1 MPFSNQE
8 FLTRLTGDPIL
19 DAPDESTGRLS
30 NTNFL
35 SRLQSVEVAPAPLS
49 TPVEEDGGLFEPIT
63 KTASAIASGF
73 HRLRQSANLIQGD
86 FDELAEV
93 TRTLDDN
100 TYAPSAAFQKF
111 QEAEGGDAVIQFLKN
126 PLIAVEIAAN
136 SAATSIPALAGG
148 AVGGFLGGLAGA
160 PAAGVGAAPGV
171 LYGTGAGVAFGSGL
185 VDGTLKFLEEL
196 TEEGVDLRDPASIEA
211 AFGDDALIERAR
223 NKAVIRGATVG
234 VIDGLTLGLSSK
246 FGNIAKGLFKAGK
259 VKEGVKAGL
268 KGLGVEATGGA
279 TGEVA
284 GSLAVGD
291 EIRVPDVLAEA
302 IGELVPGLAEIALST
317 RGGVTT
323 ARAIRQAEKEGSATP
338 YEPEVPVEE
347 TPDGETKPF
356 GADLTPG
363 QWTRRMGIAKDLYGK
378 GLRDL
383 TAEERRVVEVKASKE
398 EVMEP
403 ERPPTPYPPPVPE
416 PEGEVEVEEPG
427 STPDGK
433 DERDFDTAI
442 AEDVGDFQR
451 GDPERAMDD
460 IKDEKITSS
469 LYGHVAMHIGD
480 ITHRMAHSG
489 VRQIGFGFKHV
500 ADKVEKTIGWLTDR
514 YGFEKEVNEQIRYER
529 NRRGG
534 GDFAADRARQDALG
548 ELYSQAHEKIRPHN
562 EVQRVARD
570 AAIAFGRNDFDEAIR
585 LLEILK
591 SHTDQGEAHWI
602 EVASIDGREVSPA
615 VTPTPESKDPAGEA
629 ETPAPP
635 DVKVGDIVFYKGENH
650 FVDSVESNG
659 TALTLRDGPPS
670 YLSGSPRP
678 GAGSLVVGAD
688 EVTLVPPTLF
698 TIGDKVTHK
707 GVPGEIT
714 DAVFNREDMGVDEH
728 GGRLIDEPVYSF
740 KPKFG
745 RKFGSV
751 TTGLRASDILPQS
764 MNRLDSDRRLD
775 RDAEQKGLRD
785 ARQVEKDHP
794 DTLYGSDQAHPKWTK
809 KHNNAKQQVIASTE
823 VRAGPAI
830 AIIRRVT
837 GRVLPSGKLGK
848 AKLTYHAVQGRYV
861 SKPLSSSMDFTRGNI
876 APDELGVALQ
886 MLEGYLKRD
895 KALLKAYPDGPF
907 TGNSETVIATDSVE
921 PAYVAW
927 VKKIRSELGI
937 TTKFFLSTVEDLS
950 VPGLVE
956 KHHLYGGEYGVNSSP
971 LRLQVL
977 AHPRS
982 TAHGATL
989 VDRRF
994 APIAYHHSKR
1004 KSVELET
1011 LAHEVGHSFERYTLE
1026 NLTSKEMKEFAEA
1039 FKAHLDLRGVA
1050 LSSEFLKAHASLKF
1064 YEEFFMPKKT
1074 GEGVSETML
1083 AVDLPDYYGTAKEF
1097 LANQVAKWAVSSEQP
1112 VSALDKFFKRLADG
1126 FRRLYAS
1133 AKGQDN
1139 LPNAEIKRILDRRA
1153 ESIIRAGEDFQGRVE
1168 SLAEA
1173 EDIQRGKDADAE
1185 ADRAVQAEEE
1195 VEEETVEPK
1204 YKRTTPA
1211 LGTIERDEIRK
1222 EMLRRQREEIRLREE
1237 LKVAE
1242 EALRKTKRRVRSSK
1256 SPALKEKKDAYDAA
1270 VDRWDEIFKKS
1281 EEIRET
1287 HDKALLEDRAESSD
1301 TAASLGALVAL
1312 GEVEAGD
1319 VRAEITEYVEKI
1331 AEDENIAKD
1340 VRKEAVKDTVGAA
1353 LNGTVEDTASSL
1365 KYSVERIRREQAE
1378 QTARDLKATALEEE
1392 KAEARKKV
1400 EALSSLTDEQRQSY
1414 LDQIDKA
1421 TEIGDEYRGSST
1433 VAGSVKQAI
1442 EANDKASEASDKEA
1456 ARLKALGGDRSV
1468 VEAGANE
1475 LYNKPFDELNK
1486 TQKRKVLYSKLLD
1499 MERGFPVSDL
1509 TEAELLELSK
1519 NVQLVAEAKDRDPS
1533 LMSKKFGFITNGH
1546 FLVLDKAVAKKLR
1559 DAYWRNELKK
1569 AKTDVAE
1576 KAVLAERAT
1585 VDKEDGPDTSPLI
1598 PGVKGDSLF
1607 FQGYSGRRDNTPI
1620 AIYSTG
1626 SKQIKFD
1633 AEYIAAI
1640 KKLFPNAKLT
1650 MPEGKDGRS
1659 PATFVEGGKIKALVM
1674 PLAPRDS
1681 DYSIDPAFRPGDA
1694 VVEPT
1699 IQSLETEIA
1708 EEPQANLLGEVEE
1721 VEETEADTDT
1731 QDRQIESLETSI
1743 GDSYQGTDMNE
1754 SPNTPELSHLETLVT
1769 TEPEENVLRREATK
1783 KSGVGTMV
1791 SVDPKGSEGFWK
1803 TILKSA
1809 GLGSL
1814 REFKFHHVETLSIFR
1829 EWAKK
1834 AGARAEEV
1842 VSVARHITGIDKL
1855 RAGMMINPGKTGELW
1870 NSPTDHL
1877 GNDLRD
1883 SQGVKVK
1890 SVVEIFETVKQRGL
1904 SDEAS
1909 RYIAARTGLT
1919 RYYTRSNNKT
1929 INEMS
1934 QDVWDFFL
1942 ARREMQVGE
1951 VKEAVAKFIEDE
1963 VISEVQGE
1971 AIIANLGVLKDDV
1984 TQNADHI
1991 LDTVN
1996 PGFSRAEAEA
2006 IKAEGDNNLI
2016 LKDAADDFFRLTDAL
2031 LTFMEKM
2038 SPNLHDRLQLMRD
2051 VSYNAKTNLY
2061 EYAPLVKVR
2070 AIDDVRARFSGIF
2083 DKNAVSKFSRVSGV
2097 SSATDPITDPVL
2109 QWVLSVSPMIKG
2121 AARAQLMDAIAA
2133 HIGPSTMGDT
2143 ELVSAKEAGVS
2154 LEEQKINEALAKE
2167 SGDGEGAMLLFDML
2181 EPARAS
2187 SRDGKPIFTLRQG
2200 KEVVYVKVHDELLFK
2215 GITGVDTRNMGAAF
2229 DLFFGMP
2236 ARMLRMGATGLS
2248 LGFNFFTNPIRDFV
2262 QILGQSELRGPKGLN
2277 TFELVAFWGQAAAM
2291 VFRDRASRAGISSIG
2306 NKESNAEF
2314 MELYRRLGVHMGK
2327 LLNVDAAQAKNLTAQ
2342 VEGRAKEHYK
2352 GMLDNIADYLTGS
2365 EDVGRI
2371 SVGLATLK
2379 VWEKQGRIKAN
2390 ADGSLPKLSDT
2401 DMRDLANI
2409 MQQGSI
2415 DFRQGGDFG
2424 KVINQMIPF
2433 WNVNILGIERFRK
2446 SVEDNPKGTILWGLT
2461 AITLPTLA
2469 LWAMNRDED
2478 WYKRLT
2484 PDQKALYWHFNLP
2497 GTDTVLRIPK
2507 SFEWGSLFGTVPEA
2521 LFERLVSENPDH
2533 ADEILGSV
2541 AGLLSPLQSGKDLV
2555 SFETLLANLPLT
2567 ARVGAEYATNRD
2579 FFFNR
2584 SIVPES
2590 ERFLPPGEQKSAF
2603 TSGLARLAGEMF
2615 PDTISPRKVDFLV
2628 RSLTGGLGSD
2638 IVGAIDFVLL
2648 GQDRSDSIQNFAAG
2662 ELAELPVIGRGFLRG
2677 GTKGSRSRFVDKIY
2691 EDLGVANARSR
2702 SKDRPETEAQRDYR
2716 EQVTMAT
2723 GIISSLHRMAYELD
2737 TREQRIKIREAINQV
2752 AKNGLKDRPDYR
2764 DSADLE
2770 PVDVEFSTYLRAS
2783 GDERNLLLWKE
2794 GQDYAASHPD
2804 AKAKDIKEFVRGL
2817 PAYKAVSNY
2826 TKRVNQILNAD
2837 LPDAADKIAELTLR
2851 LKDDSVTTGAELASE
2866 IIAKFVEDPKTARA
2880 FATERSGKNFG
2891 VTIRELFGTSARFK
2905 TLIRSAKM
2913 KEVLGIPDA
2922 LDDALNVIAEKQ
2934 INTGVPLSVFR
2945 DEIEELAR
2953 RHKISFGIA
2962 FKRFR
2967 ALASQRRQA
2976 VRAITPVGA

>member
-1 MPFSNQE
+1 MPPLKNPTGQVPFEDNSEVDFSRFDKIFSDIGSGTTSE
-8 FLTRLTGDPIL
+8 APIDSGL
-19 DAPDESTGRLS
+19 DFSRYDAMFSGLDESSMSPLI
-30 NTNFL
+30 
-35 SRLQSVEVAPAPLS
+35 PLS
-49 TPVEEDGGLFEPIT
+49 PPEEEEDGGLFEPIT

-302 IGELVPGLAEIALST
+302 IGELVPGGAEIALST

-378 GLRDL
+378 MLRDL

-403 ERPPTPYPPPVPE
+403 ERPPTPYPPQVPE

-427 STPDGK
+427 S
-433 DERDFDTAI
+433 
-442 AEDVGDFQR
+442 
-451 GDPERAMDD
+451 
-460 IKDEKITSS
+460 
-469 LYGHVAMHIGD
+469 
-480 ITHRMAHSG
+480 
-489 VRQIGFGFKHV
+489 
-500 ADKVEKTIGWLTDR
+500 
-514 YGFEKEVNEQIRYER
+514 
-529 NRRGG
+529 
-534 GDFAADRARQDALG
+534 
-548 ELYSQAHEKIRPHN
+548 
-562 EVQRVARD
+562 
-570 AAIAFGRNDFDEAIR
+570 
-585 LLEILK
+585 
-591 SHTDQGEAHWI
+591 
-602 EVASIDGREVSPA
+602 
-615 VTPTPESKDPAGEA
+615 TPESKDPAGEA

-635 DVKVGDIVFYKGENH
+635 DVKVGDIVFHDGENY
-650 FVDSVESNG
+650 SVKDVRDKG
-659 TALTLRDGPPS
+659 KILDLALKYGQRKTVASADVTIVPS
-670 YLSGSPRP
+670 TPFS
-678 GAGSLVVGAD
+678 
-688 EVTLVPPTLF
+688 
-698 TIGDKVTHK
+698 IGDKVSYQGK
-707 GVPGEIT
+707 EGEIV
-714 DAVFNREDMGVDEH
+714 DATFKRESRWTGAEE
-728 GGRLIDEPVYSF
+728 GPITDEPVYAFRQYPYGLVDRGLSQGDLVPRSKESLGGEQKRAGDASTKALAEVKEIENQNPDAVYGGDKSYPAWAEKENDTQQQIVASGKDRTWKTF
-740 KPKFG
+740 ALLRRVVPVPFFGPIISYRIVSPTAISESLFTTGKPKADPNFSPEEVADATALLNSY
-745 RKFGSV
+745 K
-751 TTGLRASDILPQS
+751 A
-764 MNRLDSDRRLD
+764 
-775 RDAEQKGLRD
+775 RD
-785 ARQVEKDHP
+785 
-794 DTLYGSDQAHPKWTK
+794 
-809 KHNNAKQQVIASTE
+809 
-823 VRAGPAI
+823 
-830 AIIRRVT
+830 
-837 GRVLPSGKLGK
+837 GKLNE
-848 AKLTYHAVQGRYV
+848 AH
-861 SKPLSSSMDFTRGNI
+861 
-876 APDELGVALQ
+876 
-886 MLEGYLKRD
+886 
-895 KALLKAYPDGPF
+895 PDGPF
-907 TGNSETVIATDSVE
+907 EGTDEPVVTTDSVP
-921 PAYVAW
+921 PAYIAW
-927 VKKIRSELGI
+927 IKKIRADLGI
-937 TTKFFLSTVEDLS
+937 MSKFFVMTAEEASDPALI
-950 VPGLVE
+950 E
-956 KHHLYGGEYGVNSSP
+956 KHKLYGSTYGRVVKHQPSASPGTGTAGET
-971 LRLQVL
+971 L
-977 AHPRS
+977 AGPVYS
-982 TAHGATL
+982 TIMYRPD
-989 VDRRF
+989 V
-994 APIAYHHSKR
+994 K
-1004 KSVELET
+1004 KSLDLET
-1011 LAHEVGHSFERYTLE
+1011 IAHEVGHTFESQVWDSLNKRE
-1026 NLTSKEMKEFAEA
+1026 QAAVEREFQ
-1039 FKAHLDLRGVA
+1039 AHLRLKGTA
-1050 LSSEFLKAHASLKF
+1050 QQKEFLKAHASMKF
-1064 YEEFFMPKKT
+1064 FEMKYRDQVSDAPAASLPGYYEQRGEF
-1074 GEGVSETML
+1074 V
-1083 AVDLPDYYGTAKEF
+1083 
-1097 LANQVAKWAVSSEQP
+1097 ANQIAKWAVSSEQP
-1112 VSALDKFFKRLADG
+1112 VSVLDKFFKRLADG
-1126 FRRLYAS
+1126 LRRLYAS
-1133 AKGQDN
+1133 AKGKEN
-1139 LPNAEIKRILDRRA
+1139 LPKSEIKRILDRRA
-1153 ESIIRAGEDFQGRVE
+1153 EAVMKAGEDFQGRVE
-1168 SLAEA
+1168 ALAEA
-1173 EDIQRGKDADAE
+1173 EDIQRGKDTDAE

-1195 VEEETVEPK
+1195 VEEEAVEPK

-1211 LGTIERDEIRK
+1211 LGTTEREKLREDMDRLADES
-1222 EMLRRQREEIRLREE
+1222 REAGRLRG
-1237 LKVAE
+1237 LAQD
-1242 EALRKTKRRVRSSK
+1242 ALRKTERRVRSSNSK
-1256 SPALKEKKDAYDAA
+1256 VLKEKQAEYKAA
-1270 VDRWDEIFKKS
+1270 S
-1281 EEIRET
+1281 
-1287 HDKALLEDRAESSD
+1287 DKADEAYAKRERAEEDYAKVVLEDKAESDD
-1301 TAASLGALVAL
+1301 TAVSLGALVAL
-1312 GEVEAGD
+1312 GEMDEAD
-1319 VRAEITEYVEKI
+1319 ARAEITKYVEKI

-1353 LNGTVEDTASSL
+1353 LNGTVGDTASSL

-1519 NVQLVAEAKDRDPS
+1519 NVQLVAEAKDRNPS
-1533 LMSKKFGFITNGH
+1533 YISKKFGFITDGH

-1626 SKQIKFD
+1626 SKQIMFD

-1650 MPEGKDGRS
+1650 MPEGKDGLS

-1754 SPNTPELSHLETLVT
+1754 SPNTPEPSHLETLVT

-2291 VFRDRASRAGISSIG
+2291 VFRDRASRVGISFIG

-2352 GMLDNIADYLTGS
+2352 GMLDNVADYLTGS

-2507 SFEWGSLFGTVPEA
+2507 AFEWGSLFGTVPEA

-2615 PDTISPRKVDFLV
+2615 PDSISPRKVDFLV

-2953 RHKISFGIA
+2953 RHKISLGIA